1 VSVPQEITW
10 RPLSPRYRIEAF
22 IDTLFVVGPLVLVT
36 TVPLWLGDETLS
48 RLSWYPLAVSALVA
62 VASFALVP
70 RRVRAIGYQLRTDDL
85 VFRRGIVFRRQV
97 AVPYGRLQ
105 LVDVSRGPISR
116 LLGLSELRLVTAAV
130 STGVSIPG
138 LPQAEAEQL
147 RDHLISVAETRRAG
161 L

>member
-1 VSVPQEITW
+1 VSATAEIIW
-10 RPLSPRYRIEAF
+10 RPLSPRYRVQAF
-22 IDTLFVVGPLVLVT
+22 AEVLFVMAPVVAAT
-36 TVPLWLGDETLS
+36 TVPLWIGDPTLS
-48 RLSWYPLAVSALVA
+48 RLSWYPLAVSVVVA
-62 VASFALVP
+62 IVSFALVP
-70 RRVRAIGYQLRTDDL
+70 RWVKAIGYQLRTDDL
-85 VFRRGIVFRRQV
+85 IFRRGILFRRQV

-130 STGVSIPG
+130 STGVTIPG
-138 LPQAEAEQL
+138 LPEAEAEEL

>member
-22 IDTLFVVGPLVLVT
+22 IDTLFVVGPLILVT

>member
-1 VSVPQEITW
+1 MSVPQEITW

-22 IDTLFVVGPLVLVT
+22 FDTLFVVGPLILVT

>member
-1 VSVPQEITW
+1 MSVPQEITW

-22 IDTLFVVGPLVLVT
+22 LDTLFVVGPLILVT

>member
-1 VSVPQEITW
+1 MSATPEITW
-10 RPLSPRYRIEAF
+10 RPLSPRYRIQAF
-22 IDTLFVVGPLVLVT
+22 AEVLFVMVPVVAAT
-36 TVPLWLGDETLS
+36 TVPLWIGDPTLT
-48 RLSWYPLAVSALVA
+48 RLSWYPLAVSVVVA
-62 VASFALVP
+62 IVSFALVP
-70 RRVRAIGYQLRTDDL
+70 RWVKAIGYQLRTDDL
-85 VFRRGIVFRRQV
+85 IFRRGILFRRQV

-130 STGVSIPG
+130 STGVTIPG
-138 LPQAEAEQL
+138 LPEAEAEEL

>member
-1 VSVPQEITW
+1 MSAPQDITW

-22 IDTLFVVGPLVLVT
+22 IDTLFMVGPLVLVT
-36 TVPLWLGDETLS
+36 TVPLWLDDPTLS

-62 VASFALVP
+62 VGSFALVP

>member
-1 VSVPQEITW
+1 VSAPQEITW

-22 IDTLFVVGPLVLVT
+22 IDTLFVVGPLILVT

>member
-22 IDTLFVVGPLVLVT
+22 LDTLFVVGPLILVT